1 MTEPARAALAVL
13 RSSANFDWTIVF
25 LLVLTM
31 FIYSGEIMAQRWNV
45 IAAGLALWFADWINE
60 LVNSAILF
68 WSGRAP
74 LWVETGHTSYQ
85 ILVGLNAETTL
96 LFLIYGMAFAKLLP
110 ANRRAKI
117 LGLNSRWMLIVG
129 QSVVSVILEVVLNR
143 WGYLNWY
150 WPFWNLGAGLILIA
164 VFGYAWFFAA
174 AAWAHDAETEAKR
187 WSIVGGLAAVSL
199 LLAIIFGSL
208 GWL

>member
-13 RSSANFDWTIVF
+13 RSSANFDWTIVY

-31 FIYSGEIMAQRWNV
+31 FIYSGEIMARRWNV

-110 ANRRAKI
+110 ADRRAKI

-129 QSVVSVILEVVLNR
+129 QSVVSMILEVVLNR

-150 WPFWNLGAGLILIA
+150 CPFWNLGAGLILI
-164 VFGYAWFFAA
+164 VIFGYAWFFAVA
-174 AAWAHDAETEAKR
+174 ALAHDAETEGKR

-208 GWL
+208 NWL

>member
-13 RSSANFDWTIVF
+13 RSSANFDWPIVYM
-25 LLVLTM
+25 LALTV
-31 FIYSGEIMAQRWNV
+31 FIYSGEIMAQRWKV
-45 IAAGLALWFADWINE
+45 IAAGLAFWFADWINE

-96 LFLIYGMAFAKLLP
+96 LFLLCGMVFAKLLP
-110 ANRRAKI
+110 ANPRAKI
-117 LGLNSRWMLIVG
+117 LGLNSRWMLIGG
-129 QSVVSVILEVVLNR
+129 QSILSVILEVVLNR

-150 WPFWNLGAGLILIA
+150 WPFWNVGAGLILI
-164 VFGYAWFFAA
+164 VIFGYAWFYAV
-174 AAWAHDAETEAKR
+174 AAWAHDAETETKR
-187 WSIVGGLAAVSL
+187 WSIVGGLASVSL
-199 LLAIIFGSL
+199 LLAIVFGSA

>member
-13 RSSANFDWTIVF
+13 RSPANFDWTIVY

-68 WSGRAP
+68 WTGRAP

-110 ANRRAKI
+110 ENPRAKI
-117 LGLNSRWMLIVG
+117 FGLNSRWMLIVG
-129 QSVVSVILEVVLNR
+129 QSIAIGDPGSRAESMGLPELVLALLESWRGTDLDRHLRIRLVFRGRCV
-143 WGYLNWY
+143 
-150 WPFWNLGAGLILIA
+150 GA
-164 VFGYAWFFAA
+164 
-174 AAWAHDAETEAKR
+174 
-187 WSIVGGLAAVSL
+187 
-199 LLAIIFGSL
+199 
-208 GWL
+208 